1 MLGWHAGKENGLWRL
16 AVSSAALSSED
27 RQAESSVLCRPD
39 LSFSLYDGS
48 PKAERITQ
56 L

>member
-1 MLGWHAGKENGLWRL
+1 MLGGHASKGNGVWRL

-39 LSFSLYDGS
+39 LSLSLYDGS
-48 PKAERITQ
+48 PEAERITQ